1 LTSPDPL
8 FELGKTIAT
17 PAALEATQAAG
28 VNPSDL
34 LKRHVTG
41 DYGDIC
47 DEDDGLNDIAIKA
60 RDTNPLGLQSYR
72 RADDL
77 GHHRGRPLIN
87 LHAAAG

>member
-1 LTSPDPL
+1 MIDVPRPL

-41 DYGDIC
+41 DFGDVC
-47 DEDDGLNDIAIKA
+47 DEDDGLNDTRSK
-60 RDTNPLGLQSYR
+60 R
-72 RADDL
+72 
-77 GHHRGRPLIN
+77 GHESCRFTK
-87 LHAAAG
+87 